1 MSETPAITQNEA
13 VEYANVTRAKVII
26 GEHSSV
32 PDGHANLI
40 GRIRAPDIID
50 PYQMSQARRKHP
62 GWRTN
67 GPAEPDRDG

>member
-13 VEYANVTRAKVII
+13 VEYANATRAKLII

-32 PDGHANLI
+32 PDGHANSI
-40 GRIRAPDIID
+40 GRVRAPDIID

-62 GWRTN
+62 GWRMD
-67 GPAEPDRDG
+67 GSAEPDRDG